1 MLDLSQTQTIT
12 DSLKLGKLVLGKI
25 GEINT
30 LHKGSVEQAGFAV
43 LKSPDIPSI
52 LVETAFI
59 SNPEEERRLNDDA
72 YRDKLAAA
80 VLSGIKKYF
89 ASNPALAKS
98 KVATE

>member
-1 MLDLSQTQTIT
+1 
-12 DSLKLGKLVLGKI
+12 VLTHF

-59 SNPEEERRLNDDA
+59 SNPEEERRLNDDV
-72 YRDKLAAA
+72 YREKLVEAIM
-80 VLSGIKKYF
+80 SGVKKYF
-89 ASNPALAKS
+89 SSNPALAKT
-98 KVATE
+98 KAPN